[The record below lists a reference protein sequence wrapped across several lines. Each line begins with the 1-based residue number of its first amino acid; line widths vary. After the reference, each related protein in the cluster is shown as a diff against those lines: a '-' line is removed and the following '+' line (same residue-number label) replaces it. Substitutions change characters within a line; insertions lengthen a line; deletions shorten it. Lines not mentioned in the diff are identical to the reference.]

1 MEYQE
6 IINLLNNTPNQ
17 PSKLRK
23 KNWVE
28 LNDES
33 RGKYNKDNQVR
44 FKTSMQRS
52 SLCDYRD
59 AYLLVKGTI
68 PISPETTATPN
79 NTNKKLIFNNCAP
92 FTNCISRIN
101 NTQVDYAHY
110 IDVVMPMYN

>member
-17 PSKLRK
+17 PSKLRNK
-23 KNWVE
+23 WVE
-28 LNDES
+28 INDEP
-33 RGKYNKDNQVR
+33 REKYNEDNQVR
-44 FKTSMQRS
+44 FKTSVQRL
-52 SLCDYRD
+52 SLRDYRD

-68 PISPETTATPN
+68 TISPETTATPN